1 MAANWF
7 IGLPVAAGPWLR
19 RLEPPAELPVRLFAP
34 SDLHLTVAFLG
45 AVSREAA
52 HAAFA
57 RVGSFA
63 LAPCEVRLGP
73 LVPLGRPARPSAFSA
88 LLSEGREVVEQAMSD
103 ARGALFAAAG
113 ARPDSRPALAHLTLA
128 RPQRRAT
135 DREVQAAAAWACGVD
150 LGAPRVRLE
159 RIALYTWSA
168 DRAQQLFH
176 IELTQALQS
185 GAVSL
190 PARECDLR

>member
-7 IGLPVAAGPWLR
+7 IGLPVAAGVWLS
-19 RLEPPAELPVRLFAP
+19 RLEPPAELPVRVFAP

-57 RVGSFA
+57 EAGSFA
-63 LAPCEVRLGP
+63 LAPSEVRLGA

-88 LLSEGREVVEQAMSD
+88 LLCEGREAVEQAISA

-113 ARPDSRPALAHLTLA
+113 ARPDHRPALAHLTLA
-128 RPQRRAT
+128 RPQRRAS
-135 DREVQAAAAWACGVD
+135 DLQVRAATAWACGID
-150 LGAPRVRLE
+150 LGAPVVRLDQ
-159 RIALYTWSA
+159 IALYTWSA
-168 DRAQQLFH
+168 DRARQLFR
-176 IELTQALQS
+176 IELTQTL
-185 GAVSL
+185 
-190 PARECDLR
+190 REPGT

>member
-7 IGLPVAAGPWLR
+7 IGLPVAAGPWLS
-19 RLEPPAELPVRLFAP
+19 RLEPPAGLCVRLFAP

-57 RVGSFA
+57 QVGSFA

-73 LVPLGRPARPSAFSA
+73 LVPLGRPARASAFSA
-88 LLSEGREVVEQAMSD
+88 LLSEGREVVEQAISD
-103 ARGALFAAAG
+103 ARAAMFAAAG
-113 ARPDSRPALAHLTLA
+113 ARPDTRPALAHLTLA
-128 RPQRRAT
+128 RPQRRAS
-135 DREVQAAAAWACGVD
+135 DLEVRAATEWARGVD
-150 LGAPRVRLE
+150 LGAPMVRLD
-159 RIALYTWSA
+159 RIALYTWGA
-168 DRAQQLFH
+168 DRARQLFR
-176 IELTQALQS
+176 IELAQALPS

-190 PARECDLR
+190 PARESDVR